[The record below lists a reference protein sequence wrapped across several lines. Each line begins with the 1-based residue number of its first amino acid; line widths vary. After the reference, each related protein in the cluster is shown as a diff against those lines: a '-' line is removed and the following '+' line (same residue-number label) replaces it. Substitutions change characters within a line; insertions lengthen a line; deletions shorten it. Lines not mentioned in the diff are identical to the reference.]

1 MKLGW
6 IHKLILIWGS
16 VLTPLLFSAAD
27 AQDGIDNMR
36 LLGRNDDEF
45 AHMMDFLVRGD
56 YAYASVGLGQ
66 GLQTYDI
73 SDPANVTRL
82 DRQGFPGWRA
92 YVTGDTL
99 FNFLH
104 VRGVAMYDISS
115 GIPQP
120 MGSSDPGGIIS
131 YEGGVRVGDVLY
143 VAAHQEGI
151 HLIDVAPPFALD
163 QFGQFS
169 LADNACWDVVDR
181 DGPLFIANGRPGLS
195 VAELSGLQELAP
207 VPLDGLANDIILS
220 EDEQT
225 AFLTLAADGVAAVD
239 ISDPANPMLL
249 STAETL
255 GNAFSMGRVGDILVV
270 GSYPYAERFDV
281 SDPANIV
288 PAGWDATKVYAMG
301 ADAGVNS
308 QGDTLLVVADWRG
321 MAVYAPSEDLAGDIE
336 VYPLR
341 LDFGVTEAS
350 IDTTVL
356 VRNNGAGSL
365 TVSSINYPAGL
376 AVTPTSFTLGP
387 GETQPV
393 TVTAPATQQVW
404 GQIAYTSD
412 DPDEPTGTQL
422 VYANNTSFPQIGS
435 MAHDFTLLS
444 IEGEWH
450 TLSDYRGKVVFLEFG
465 ANW

>member
-1 MKLGW
+1 MFF
-6 IHKLILIWGS
+6 WGS
-16 VLTPLLFSAAD
+16 VLTPLLFSAAG

-36 LLGRNDDEF
+36 LLGRNEDEF

-56 YAYASVGLGQ
+56 HAYASVGLGH

-73 SDPANVTRL
+73 SDPTNITRL

-92 YVTGDTL
+92 YVSGDTL
-99 FNFLH
+99 FHFLH
-104 VRGVAMYDISS
+104 IRGLEMYDISAD
-115 GIPQP
+115 IPQL
-120 MGSSDPGGIIS
+120 MGSSDPGGIVS
-131 YEGGVRVGDVLY
+131 YEGGIRVGDVLY

-151 HLIDVAPPFALD
+151 HLLDVSPPSAPNH
-163 QFGQFS
+163 FGQFS
-169 LADNACWDVVDR
+169 LAENACWDVVAS
-181 DGPLFIANGRPGLS
+181 DGYLFIANGRHGLS
-195 VAELSGLQELAP
+195 VAELSGLQEIATL
-207 VPLDGLANDIILS
+207 PLSGLANDIVLS

-239 ISDPANPMLL
+239 ISDPTNPILL
-249 STAETL
+249 STAETH
-255 GNAFSMGRVGDILVV
+255 GNAISMGKVGDILVV
-270 GSYPYAERFDV
+270 GSYAYAERFDV
-281 SDPANIV
+281 SDPTNIV

-321 MAVYAPSEDLAGDIE
+321 MAVYAPSADLAGDIE

-350 IDTTVL
+350 VDTTVR

-365 TVSSINYPAGL
+365 TVSSIVHPAGL
-376 AVTPTSFTLGP
+376 SVTPTSFTLGP

-393 TVTAPATQQVW
+393 TVTAPASQQIW

-412 DPDEPTGTQL
+412 DPDEPLDTQL

-435 MAHDFTLLS
+435 LAHDFTLLS